1 MIDNIPNID
10 ENIDNIKDNITKLN
24 KEIRNIEKFISEEQL
39 KLSRKNKLNND
50 INEINSQYEDKI
62 NEDSLTDDLEYLEN
76 YLKAEKTKEKKIN
89 TIEET
94 IKEGKFSLF
103 NDLEKDLLK
112 LEKRINEIK
121 KNSTYQYDNIN
132 MDEEELRIL
141 IIKEEKNKEKL
152 EKIEENIKII
162 LKDKKTYEK
171 QIDKI
176 EHNYLASYKNIKVED
191 ELNQIIS
198 DNKEKIIELENKK
211 IDHNNNLEKIKQYND
226 YLINKEKYDSW
237 KKKIKDLEQKE
248 KEDKQKYTSAQL
260 LKEKLLEAESIAVAN
275 VIESINTHAQIYLD
289 SFFVDNPI
297 IVRLLPFK
305 ETKKSNKPQINI
317 EILFKDM
324 ECDLNMLSGGELSR
338 VILAFT
344 LALGEM
350 FNTPILLLDESTASL
365 DQEAT
370 TLVFDSIKENFKGKM
385 VLIIAHQVIQGV
397 FDKVIKL

>member
-1 MIDNIPNID
+1 M
-10 ENIDNIKDNITKLN
+10 
-24 KEIRNIEKFISEEQL
+24 
-39 KLSRKNKLNND
+39 
-50 INEINSQYEDKI
+50 
-62 NEDSLTDDLEYLEN
+62 
-76 YLKAEKTKEKKIN
+76 
-89 TIEET
+89 
-94 IKEGKFSLF
+94 
-103 NDLEKDLLK
+103 
-112 LEKRINEIK
+112 
-121 KNSTYQYDNIN
+121 
-132 MDEEELRIL
+132 
-141 IIKEEKNKEKL
+141 
-152 EKIEENIKII
+152 
-162 LKDKKTYEK
+162 
-171 QIDKI
+171 
-176 EHNYLASYKNIKVED
+176 
-191 ELNQIIS
+191 
-198 DNKEKIIELENKK
+198 ENKK

>member
-176 EHNYLASYKNIKVED
+176 EDNYLASYKNIKVED